1 MTIDEQAVKGMLL
14 LVGMPLVMS
23 VVAESFLFVLR
34 EDVGR
39 DLREFLDRVGTRS
52 GIGKKK
58 H

>member
-39 DLREFLDRVGTRS
+39 DLREFLDRVGVRS
-52 GIGKKK
+52 GISKKK

>member
-34 EDVGR
+34 DDVGR
-39 DLREFLDRVGTRS
+39 DLREFLDRVGVRS